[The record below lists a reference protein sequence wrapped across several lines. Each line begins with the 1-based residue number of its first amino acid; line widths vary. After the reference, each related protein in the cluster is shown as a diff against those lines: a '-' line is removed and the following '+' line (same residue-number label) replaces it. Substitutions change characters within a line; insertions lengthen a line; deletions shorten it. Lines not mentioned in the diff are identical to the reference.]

1 MLPGFS
7 FLFLFFSKK
16 IWTSRRFDRISWQS
30 VGLFQFFSSN
40 NVQVN
45 MLLCVSALFSAF
57 FWETDKLGTFDLV

>member
-7 FLFLFFSKK
+7 FLFLFFPRKSGRLDVLTGFPGNL
-16 IWTSRRFDRISWQS
+16 WVCFC
-30 VGLFQFFSSN
+30 FFSSN
-40 NVQVN
+40 NVQVH